1 MKTYYRIA
9 KKPFFGRFMIP
20 WKSPLSEE
28 QNKEWTFI
36 SFKSKSG
43 ALLKGMYS
51 SPISDLPK
59 ATIVLGHP
67 MGKEAKGYFLKNGY
81 TDILRN
87 QGYNVFIFDINGFGE
102 SEVGNFY
109 YHEDIISAGNI
120 AKDLFPNTPLGYF
133 GISLGGQW
141 ATIAFAE
148 KHHYDFAIIESAA
161 NTLDDFWVQYP
172 FANFALKTLNTLNPK
187 LKKKIRMIDR
197 IKDAHSL
204 QKVLF
209 IYLDKDELIKDDA
222 GYCFNQA
229 IPIQSELHV
238 ISNAKHAQIPKSKSR
253 HDYFNKIVT
262 FFDSQTEQYLQ
273 QNSILKS

>member
-1 MKTYYRIA
+1 MKTYYKIA

-20 WKSPLSEE
+20 WKNPLSKE
-28 QNKEWTFI
+28 QNKEWNFI

-51 SPISDLPK
+51 YSINDTTK

-109 YHEDIISAGNI
+109 YHEDIISAGDTARN
-120 AKDLFPNTPLGYF
+120 LFPNTPLGYL

-148 KHHYDFAIIESAA
+148 KHDYDFAIIESAA

-172 FANFALKTLNTLNPK
+172 FANFALKTLNTFNPK

-222 GYCFNQA
+222 GYRFNQT
-229 IPIQSELHV
+229 IPIQSELHI

-253 HDYFNKIVT
+253 NDYFNKIVT
-262 FFDSQTEQYLQ
+262 FFDLQTEQYLQ
-273 QNSILKS
+273 QNSILKP

>member
-1 MKTYYRIA
+1 MKTYYKIV

-20 WKSPLSEE
+20 WKNPLSQE
-28 QNKEWTFI
+28 QIKEWNSI

-43 ALLKGMYS
+43 ALLKGMYTS
-51 SPISDLPK
+51 SKKEYSK

-102 SEVGNFY
+102 SEIGNFNY
-109 YHEDIISAGNI
+109 YEDIIVAGDT
-120 AKDLFPNTPLGYF
+120 ARDVFPDTALGYL

-148 KHHYDFAIIESAA
+148 KHPYDFAIVESAA
-161 NTLDDFWVQYP
+161 NTLDDFWMQYP
-172 FANFALKTLNTLNPK
+172 FANFALKTLNMLAPK
-187 LKKKIRMIDR
+187 LRKKVRMIDR
-197 IKDAHSL
+197 IKEAHSL

-222 GYCFNQA
+222 GYHFNKA
-229 IPIQSELHV
+229 IPITSELHI
-238 ISNAKHAQIPKSKSR
+238 ISNAAHAQIPKSKSR
-253 HDYFNKIVT
+253 YDYFNKIIS
-262 FFDSQTEQYLQ
+262 FFDYQTELHLKQKT
-273 QNSILKS
+273 ILKS